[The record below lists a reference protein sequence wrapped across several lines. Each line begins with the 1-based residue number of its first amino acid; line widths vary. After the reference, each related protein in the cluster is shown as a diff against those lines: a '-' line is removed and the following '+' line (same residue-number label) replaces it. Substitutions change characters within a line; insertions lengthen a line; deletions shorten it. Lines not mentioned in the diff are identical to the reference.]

1 MNINLKDT
9 NTQLLVLIALTVVAG
24 IMFFFYVIQPVN
36 LETESLRQN
45 IGQLQAQIDQLRAM
59 ERKLPQYKR
68 ELATLQARLNELK
81 IVLPDEKETT
91 EIIRQV
97 QQFALSSQVHLKTFR
112 PQKMVP
118 KDMYDEWPI
127 QMEIE
132 GFYNSLGAFFDKVA
146 KHSRILNVNNLNIKR
161 IPNSE
166 EARKTLTASC
176 TTTTFVL
183 K

>member
-9 NTQLLVLIALTVVAG
+9 NTQLLVLIGLTLAAG
-24 IMFFFYVIQPVN
+24 FVFYLYVIQPVYA
-36 LETESLRQN
+36 ETEGMKQEVAK
-45 IGQLQAQIDQLRAM
+45 LQTQIEQFRAM

-68 ELATLQARLNELK
+68 ELTILQNRLNELK

-97 QQFALSSQVHLKTFR
+97 QQFAISSQVRLKAFR

-118 KDMYDEWPI
+118 KDVYDEWPI
-127 QMEIE
+127 QMEFE

-146 KHSRILNVNNLNIKR
+146 KHSRILNVSNLNIKR

-166 EARKTLTASC
+166 EVRKTLTASC